1 MNVEQK
7 KKKQESVL
15 ASEDHHELIGDRDM
29 PASVAHH
36 KDTNVTDEKYKK
48 LKKENDE

>member
-1 MNVEQK
+1 MP
-7 KKKQESVL
+7 
-15 ASEDHHELIGDRDM
+15 SEDHQSLIGDRDL
-29 PASVAHH
+29 PAPSTHH